1 MENLIDNIKE
11 FLKEEQILKNEPMS
25 KHTTFRIGGKADI
38 VLFPQSIEEIKKC
51 IDYCEENN
59 INYYVIGNGSN
70 LLVSDKGFKGI
81 IIKIFKNFNNIEAN
95 RNTIKAQAGATL
107 SAISK
112 FALEKSLSGF
122 EFASGIPGTIGGGV
136 CMNAGAYGGELK
148 DIIKS
153 VTVIENGK
161 ITKLKNSECQFEY
174 RNSRILKEKLT
185 VLEAEIELKN
195 GNREEILS
203 KMKEINKTR
212 NEKQP
217 IEYPSAGSTFKRPLN
232 NFAGKLIMEAGLK
245 GRNVGGAY
253 ISEKHCGFIV
263 NKGGATCKDV
273 LELAEIACKEVKE
286 KFNIN
291 LEKEIR
297 IIGEQ

>member
-1 MENLIDNIKE
+1 LMA
-11 FLKEEQILKNEPMS
+11 
-25 KHTTFRIGGKADI
+25 KHTTFKIGGKVDI
-38 VLFPQSIEEIKKC
+38 MLLPKNIDEIKKC
-51 IDYCEENN
+51 INYCEENN
-59 INYYVIGNGSN
+59 INYYVMGNGSN
-70 LLVSDKGFKGI
+70 LLVSDKGFRGI
-81 IIKIFKNFNNIEAN
+81 IIKIFKNFNNIQIDGN
-95 RNTIKAQAGATL
+95 IINAQAGATL

-112 FALEKSLSGF
+112 FALENSLSGF

-136 CMNAGAYGGELK
+136 CMNAGAYGNELK

-153 VTVIENGK
+153 VTVIENGQ
-161 ITKLKNSECQFEY
+161 IIKLKNSQCGFEY
-174 RNSRILKEKLT
+174 RNSRILKEKIT
-185 VLEAEIELKN
+185 VLEAQIELKK
-195 GNREEILS
+195 GNKEEILA

-245 GRNVGGAY
+245 GKSVGGAY

-273 LELAEIACKEVKE
+273 LELAEIACKEVKK
-286 KFNIN
+286 KFDIN

-297 IIGEQ
+297 VIGEQ